1 MERSKMFSLR
11 RDLVVWLGIFLLA
24 SSLPVLAGEQD
35 SLAERVEIR
44 RTSYGIPH
52 ILADDLASV
61 FFGLAYCH
69 LEDHGERVV
78 LGVVRT
84 RGELARYLGRDEL
97 DSDFFH
103 RSSHARAVETFHLLD
118 EDTRNVFRGYAAGVN
133 HYIRLHPEEFPEW
146 VQPSFTPHDVAAL
159 WIGRVSRSKIK
170 RFLKLQY
177 DRESLGEESTLADE
191 DGSNAWAFAPSRT
204 VSGNGILMRNP
215 HLDWDAG
222 YYEAHITVP
231 GIINFYGDFRVGRP
245 LYYNGGFNDSLGWAT
260 TNNYPDLDEVYALEV
275 DPDHPD
281 HYLFDGGSVPLRRE
295 WVTVE
300 FKNGDGL
307 ARESREFFHTPLGP
321 VIHRGGGKIFIFRSA
336 PDGEFRMAEQFLR
349 MMRAENLEEWKSA
362 MRIRAQPSSNFTYAD
377 REGNIFYLWNAA
389 IPDLP
394 HPPGEDK
401 TAVVA
406 SRSDEVWTKLVEFE
420 ELPQLLNPTGGYL
433 HNENDSFLYT
443 NLHQMLD
450 PDDFPANFPEPRLRL
465 RSQYALKLIDNDRK
479 LTLEEVVDLKHS
491 MRMLL
496 ADRVKDELIVSVRSS
511 DSEPDMRRAIQVIE
525 NWDNTVAA
533 DSRGAELFRLW
544 FETYLMDEEM
554 WNDLT
559 PERWKQAW
567 KAAFRDPWNPDE
579 PLTTPR
585 GLGNP
590 ERAVEAFRKAADET
604 LKKYGGWD
612 VAWGE
617 VHRLQRGSV
626 DVPVGGCPGF
636 LGCFR
641 VLNFEESESG
651 KSVASRGDAWVLAV
665 EFGDP
670 PRAYSVL
677 AYGQS
682 SKEDSPHYADQAELF
697 ARNQMK
703 KVAFT
708 EDEIRAQLLRKYRPG
723 SEMTDEHP

>member
-1 MERSKMFSLR
+1 MSSVHRV
-11 RDLVVWLGIFLLA
+11 LVVWLSVCLFA
-24 SSLPVLAGEQD
+24 SSSPAFAEEPE
-35 SLAERVEIR
+35 SLAEKVEIR
-44 RTSYGIPH
+44 RTTYGIPH
-52 ILADDLASV
+52 ILADDLASA

-78 LGVVRT
+78 LGLVRS
-84 RGELARYLGRDEL
+84 RGELARFLGRDEL
-97 DSDFFH
+97 DSDFFN

-133 HYIRLHPEEFPEW
+133 HYIRFHPEELPEW
-146 VQPSFTPHDVAAL
+146 VQPSFSPHDVAAL
-159 WIGRVSRSKIK
+159 WIGSVSRKKIE
-170 RFLKLQY
+170 RFLELQY
-177 DRESLGEESTLADE
+177 ERDSLEEESPLVDE
-191 DGSNAWAFAPSRT
+191 AGSNAWAFAPSRT
-204 VSGNGILMRNP
+204 VSGDAILLRNP
-215 HLDWDAG
+215 HLGWDAG

-245 LYYNGGFNDSLGWAT
+245 LFYNGGFNDYLGWAT
-260 TNNYPDLDEVYALEV
+260 TNNYPDLDEIYALQV

-295 WVTVE
+295 SVTVN
-300 FKNGDGL
+300 FKNGEGL

-321 VIHRGGGKIFIFRSA
+321 VIHRGGGKIFVFRSA
-336 PDGEFRMAEQFLR
+336 PDGEFRMAEQFLQ
-349 MMRAENLEEWKSA
+349 MMRAKNLEEWKSA

-394 HPPGEDK
+394 HPSGEDE
-401 TAVVA
+401 TAVGA
-406 SRSDEVWTKLVEFE
+406 SRSDEVWTKLAEFD
-420 ELPQLLNPTGGYL
+420 ELPQLLNPGGGYL
-433 HNENDSFLYT
+433 HNENDSFHYT
-443 NLHQMLD
+443 NLHQIFD
-450 PDDFPANFPEPRLRL
+450 PDDFPENFPEPRLTL
-465 RSQYALKLIDNDRK
+465 RSQHALELINNDRK
-479 LTLEEVVDLKHS
+479 LTLAEVVDLKHS

-496 ADRVKDELIVSVRSS
+496 ADRIKGDLIVAVRNSNPEPESS
-511 DSEPDMRRAIQVIE
+511 RAIQIVE

-533 DSRGAELFRLW
+533 ESRGAELFRVW
-544 FETYLMDEEM
+544 FEHYLMDDEMRSSSTREQREES
-554 WNDLT
+554 
-559 PERWKQAW
+559 WKS
-567 KAAFRDPWNPDE
+567 AFLHSWNPSE

-585 GLGNP
+585 GLSNP

-604 LKKYGGWD
+604 RQKYGAWD

-626 DVPVGGCPGF
+626 DVPVGGCPGR

-641 VLNFEESESG
+641 VLNFEESDSG
-651 KSVASRGDAWVLAV
+651 KWVASNGDGWILAV
-665 EFGDP
+665 EFSDP
-670 PRAYSVL
+670 PQAYSVL

-682 SKEDSPHYADQAELF
+682 SKEGSPHHTDQAELF
-697 ARNQMK
+697 ARNQLK

-723 SEMTDEHP
+723 SEIPHERP